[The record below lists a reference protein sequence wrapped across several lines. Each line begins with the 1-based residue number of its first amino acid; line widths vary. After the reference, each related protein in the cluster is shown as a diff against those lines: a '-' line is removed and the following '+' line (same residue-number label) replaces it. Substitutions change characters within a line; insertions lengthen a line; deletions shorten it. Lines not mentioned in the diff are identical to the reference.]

1 MYVLVKYFNLV
12 LICIRKPL
20 YANVLRLSATFF
32 TSWMDSLSASMMSL
46 LPHFSAARS
55 HCALTSW
62 SVMDSRSATCAM
74 PTTRRVIFAP
84 ANPNE
89 STRTSRK
96 YLLCAAFRAW
106 RESSVP
112 YTDAGVI
119 PDVPSP
125 TPWESHNS
133 TNRVSNTH
141 QVFTTHS
148 SSHVLL
154 EARSDSVCFSKP
166 SCAKY
171 ASKRFARNARLCRT
185 PRVRK
190 TRIRGQSRTWCSWCT

>member
-1 MYVLVKYFNLV
+1 MYGKIALLFK
-12 LICIRKPL
+12 RPQ
-20 YANVLRLSATFF
+20 LSVTFF

-89 STRTSRK
+89 SARTSRT

-125 TPWESHNS
+125 RLGNPTTPR
-133 TNRVSNTH
+133 TVSRTRTRYSPRTPAATFYWRRDPIRFAFPN
-141 QVFTTHS
+141 
-148 SSHVLL
+148 LL
-154 EARSDSVCFSKP
+154 ARSTPVKGS
-166 SCAKY
+166 
-171 ASKRFARNARLCRT
+171 RGTRLCRT

-190 TRIRGQSRTWCSWCT
+190 TRIRGQSRTWCWWCT